1 MTQKTISD
9 MIRETVGNT
18 SEFFNKIAEHIEH
31 LENTISQL
39 QEKITQYENLTEEEI
54 DDHK

>member
-1 MTQKTISD
+1 MTQKIISD

-39 QEKITQYENLTEEEI
+39 QEKIAEYENLSDEEI